1 MENKNKSYF
10 SFSFNHFEEMPPIYE
25 GLNNLINVF
34 IIHENSFVNYP
45 NFDIDK
51 QISGNITPYEI
62 ELLKNSE
69 FKTNCTF
76 NKFMSL
82 KGGKK
87 NQFLEEERFHKI
99 LSKIGN
105 KKKYQSNIYLSFQKN
120 GEHIC
125 YFSNEFKFIK
135 LKNKNNDIN

>member
-1 MENKNKSYF
+1 M
-10 SFSFNHFEEMPPIYE
+10 
-25 GLNNLINVF
+25 
-34 IIHENSFVNYP
+34 NYP

-51 QISGNITPYEI
+51 LISGNITPYEI

-76 NKFMSL
+76 NEFMSL

-87 NQFLEEERFHKI
+87 IQFLEEERFHQI

-105 KKKYQSNIYLSFQKN
+105 KKEISIKYIFIIS
-120 GEHIC
+120 GEWGT
-125 YFSNEFKFIK
+125 YFIFFK
-135 LKNKNNDIN
+135 